1 MIHNTTSSSSSSSSS
16 GGGGGG
22 GDGWVTKLPE
32 SNSFS
37 FSTTFLSVLTM
48 MDLVLTE
55 PEKGPI
61 KSFVEKNYI
70 IIIGMAIVKV
80 AEHAKNYEN

>member
-1 MIHNTTSSSSSSSSS
+1 ML
-16 GGGGGG
+16 
-22 GDGWVTKLPE
+22 GDEATRVKLFLI
-32 SNSFS
+32 SYKI
-37 FSTTFLSVLTM
+37 LSVLTM
-48 MDLVLTE
+48 MDSVLTE